1 MDEGR
6 FSISPQS
13 VYERLGTAAAPLI
26 VDVRCEPA
34 FAEAGQLV
42 VGMVMYDARYA
53 WCRSLRGETHG
64 WNPELGR

>member
-26 VDVRCEPA
+26 VDVRREPA

-42 VGMVMYDARYA
+42 VGAIRRDRLALAR
-53 WCRSLRGETHG
+53 LRAA
-64 WNPELGR
+64 RQDRDR